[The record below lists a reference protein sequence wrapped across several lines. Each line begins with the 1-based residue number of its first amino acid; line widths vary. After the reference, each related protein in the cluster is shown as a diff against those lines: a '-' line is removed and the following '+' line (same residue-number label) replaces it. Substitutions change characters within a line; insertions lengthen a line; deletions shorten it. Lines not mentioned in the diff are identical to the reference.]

1 MALVK
6 IHKNINYEYQ
16 LWKID
21 TDLTLSE
28 EAYNIFTEYHQ
39 NIRSYKNPNRVNQI
53 LNTRQIIKKMVDS
66 NIELTQ
72 NRFGKP
78 ILKGSKKHIS
88 ISNHKNMIAIIIAD
102 FYCGI
107 DLESFNRNL
116 TNIKHKFVNGIDF
129 SSEEKNRFLT
139 EVWCSKEVLY
149 KIHGSPIINF
159 KKHLFVEKNNEQ
171 IIGRCEHDDI
181 SFKAKLNLL
190 NYDNTLLMFNTNYLE
205 LT

>member
-6 IHKNINYEYQ
+6 IHKNTNYEYQ

-21 TDLTLSE
+21 TDLTSSE

-39 NIRSYKNPNRVNQI
+39 NIRSYKNPNRINQI
-53 LNTRQIIKKMVDS
+53 LNTRQIIKKMVDN

-78 ILKGSKKHIS
+78 ILKGSKKYIS
-88 ISNHKNMIAIIIAD
+88 ISNHKNMIAIMIAD

-116 TNIKHKFVNGIDF
+116 TNIKHKFVNGTDF
-129 SSEEKNRFLT
+129 SSEGKNRFLT
-139 EVWCSKEVLY
+139 EVWCAKEVLY

-171 IIGRCEHDDI
+171 IIGRCEHDNI

-190 NYDNTLLMFNTNYLE
+190 NYDNTLLMFNTNYQE
-205 LT
+205 

>member
-6 IHKNINYEYQ
+6 IHKNTNYEYQ

-21 TDLTLSE
+21 TDLTSSE

-39 NIRSYKNPNRVNQI
+39 NIRSYKNPNRINQI
-53 LNTRQIIKKMVDS
+53 LNTRQIIKKMVAN

-78 ILKGSKKHIS
+78 ILKGSKKYIS
-88 ISNHKNMIAIIIAD
+88 ISNHKNMIAIMIAD

-116 TNIKHKFVNGIDF
+116 TNIKHKFVNGTDF
-129 SSEEKNRFLT
+129 SSEGKNRFLT
-139 EVWCSKEVLY
+139 EVWCAKEVLY

-171 IIGRCEHDDI
+171 IIGRCEHDNI

-190 NYDNTLLMFNTNYLE
+190 NYDNTLLMFNTNYQE
-205 LT
+205 

>member
-1 MALVK
+1 M
-6 IHKNINYEYQ
+6 
-16 LWKID
+16 D
-21 TDLTLSE
+21 TDLTSSE
-28 EAYNIFTEYHQ
+28 NAYNIFTEYHP

-53 LNTRQIIKKMVDS
+53 LNTRQIIKKMVDN

-78 ILKGSKKHIS
+78 ILKGSKKYIS
-88 ISNHKNMIAIIIAD
+88 ISNHKNMIAIMIAD

-116 TNIKHKFVNGIDF
+116 SNIKHKFINSTDF
-129 SSEEKNRFLT
+129 SLEGKNRFLT
-139 EVWCSKEVLY
+139 EIWCAKEVLY
-149 KIHGSPIINF
+149 KIHGIPEINF

-181 SFKAKLNLL
+181 SFKSKLNLL
-190 NYDNTLLMFNTNYLE
+190 NYDNTLLMFNTNYQE
-205 LT
+205 